1 MPDALFW
8 ALFALAVCFLCVLS
22 FLRCDDDHVVEH
34 RLRRGAALPAVV
46 GHTSSASG
54 DGDGIGDE
62 ELYHL

>member
-8 ALFALAVCFLCVLS
+8 ALLALAVCFLCLLNL
-22 FLRCDDDHVVEH
+22 FCCDDDHAVEH

-54 DGDGIGDE
+54 DGE
-62 ELYHL
+62 VYSL